1 MAFLHNL
8 PHIDDM
14 AETTHLDRHGR
25 VVLPAAARRALGLSA
40 GDELAVEVRDGV
52 ITLRTFAATAAVARA
67 RVREA
72 LGPEATAG
80 LADDLLEQRRRGL
93 WRE

>member
-1 MAFLHNL
+1 MATCSFMPYLN
-8 PHIDDM
+8 DM
-14 AETTHLDRHGR
+14 TDSTHLDRHGR

-40 GDELAVEVRDGV
+40 GDALAVEVRDGV
-52 ITLRTFAATAAVARA
+52 ITLRTFAASAAAARA

-72 LGPEATAG
+72 LGSEGAAG
-80 LADDLLEQRRRGL
+80 LTDDLLEQRRRGL